1 MKKMKKLVSI
11 FLMVLVMCASLA
23 ACGDS
28 GSTVSNTP
36 SSAPSSAP
44 SNTGGPTD
52 AQLSTLTDAFNQVA
66 ILYNDVAT
74 TAQANGWTADQ
85 ETNAAIQTIGDI
97 LDPVGQA
104 LSGDMSALNG
114 ANFDALPG
122 SLLELLPDLEA
133 LSEKVAA
140 PYEGGEVAVSNEE
153 LEALAAAYNE
163 VAVVFNEIYTTAE
176 SNGWLEDEETT
187 IELQALTDML
197 TSINTGLTE
206 DPSVFE
212 GVDINSMIEELQ
224 NLGPEL
230 ESLYNRVSYHY
241 EDGK

>member
-1 MKKMKKLVSI
+1 MKKMKKLVS
-11 FLMVLVMCASLA
+11 LLLVLAMCASLT
-23 ACGDS
+23 ACGGKDN
-28 GSTVSNTP
+28 TVSNTP
-36 SSAPSSAP
+36 GSTPSSAP

-52 AQLSTLTDAFNQVA
+52 AQLSTLTDAYNQVA

-74 TAQANGWTADQ
+74 TALANGWEADQ

-114 ANFDALPG
+114 ADFDALPG

-133 LSEKVAA
+133 LSEKVAV
-140 PYEGGEVAVSNEE
+140 PYEGGEGAVTDAD

-163 VAVVFNEIYTTAE
+163 VAIVFNEIYTTAE
-176 SNGWLEDEETT
+176 SNGWLEDEETVK
-187 IELQALTDML
+187 ELQALTDML

-224 NLGPEL
+224 NLGPDL

>member
-11 FLMVLVMCASLA
+11 LIVLVMCASLA

-36 SSAPSSAP
+36 SSAPS
-44 SNTGGPTD
+44 NTGGPTD
-52 AQLSTLTDAFNQVA
+52 AQLKTLTDAFNQVA
-66 ILYNDVAT
+66 VLYNDVAT

-85 ETNAAIQTIGDI
+85 ETYAAIQTIGDM

-104 LSGDMSALNG
+104 LSGDMSALDG

-176 SNGWLEDEETT
+176 SNGWLEDEETV

-230 ESLYNRVSYHY
+230 ERLYNRVSYHY

>member
-1 MKKMKKLVSI
+1 MKKLVSI
-11 FLMVLVMCASLA
+11 LMVLVMCASLA

-52 AQLSTLTDAFNQVA
+52 AQ
-66 ILYNDVAT
+66 
-74 TAQANGWTADQ
+74 
-85 ETNAAIQTIGDI
+85 
-97 LDPVGQA
+97 
-104 LSGDMSALNG
+104 
-114 ANFDALPG
+114 
-122 SLLELLPDLEA
+122 
-133 LSEKVAA
+133 
-140 PYEGGEVAVSNEE
+140 EGGEVAVSNEE

-176 SNGWLEDEETT
+176 SNGWLEDEETV

>member
-1 MKKMKKLVSI
+1 ML
-11 FLMVLVMCASLA
+11 LVMCASLA
-23 ACGDS
+23 ACGGS

-36 SSAPSSAP
+36 SSAPS
-44 SNTGGPTD
+44 NTGGPID
-52 AQLSTLTDAFNQVA
+52 AQLSTLTDAYNQVA

-85 ETNAAIQTIGDI
+85 ETNAAIQTIGDM

-176 SNGWLEDEETT
+176 SNGWLEDEETV